1 MKRLIVAVSGGV
13 DSVVLLHQLVRADTH
28 ELIVAHVDHGI
39 RAESA
44 DDARFVAGLAAN
56 YGLLHEST
64 RVELGAE
71 SSEADARHA
80 RYDYLTKLAAKYDA
94 DIATA
99 HHLDDMVET
108 IAINLTRGTGW
119 RGVAVLG
126 RRGVVR
132 PLLAMTKSDIY
143 DYALTHRLEWVEDA
157 TNHTDAYLRNRL
169 RHCTMQLP
177 RAVKESL
184 AVLRHHQMKLAAEI
198 DEAAAT
204 MAQRTASRRHEFVM
218 SDPDVADELL
228 RATFVQLNLT
238 PPTRPQRDR
247 AIMAIKVA
255 RPGTTHQI
263 GDGVELR
270 FSAREFVVV
279 TPEK

>member
-1 MKRLIVAVSGGV
+1 MKRRIVAVSGGV
-13 DSVVLLHQLVRADTH
+13 DSVVLLHQLVQASTH

-44 DDARFVAGLAAN
+44 DDARFVAGLAAK
-56 YGLLHEST
+56 YGLPYEST
-64 RVELGAE
+64 RVELGTDA
-71 SSEADARHA
+71 SEADARHV
-80 RYDYLTKLAAKYDA
+80 RYNYLTELAAKYDA
-94 DIATA
+94 DITTA
-99 HHLDDMVET
+99 HHLDDVVET

-126 RRGVVR
+126 RAGIVR

-143 DYALTHRLEWVEDA
+143 EYALTHQLEWVEDA

-169 RHCTMQLP
+169 RRHTMQLP

-184 AVLRHHQMKLAAEI
+184 ATLRHHQMKLAAEI

-204 MAQRTASRRHEFVM
+204 AAQQAEARRHAFVM
-218 SDPDVADELL
+218 CDPDVADELL
-228 RATFVQLNLT
+228 RAMFMQMNLT

-247 AIMAIKVA
+247 AILAIKVA
-255 RPGTTHQI
+255 RPHTTHQI
-263 GDGVELR
+263 SDGIELR
-270 FSAREFVVV
+270 FSATKFVVV